1 LPNVL
6 RLLHSLFNEYSE
18 RQINTDR
25 TAVKGEG
32 GGGRGSVE
40 RGEPERRGRDGRVW
54 RVKGRRRR
62 SSRFGAG
69 LQTGNRVIDP
79 SELLKKVL

>member
-32 GGGRGSVE
+32 GGAEEASKEENR
-40 RGEPERRGRDGRVW
+40 RGEEEMVECGG
-54 RVKGRRRR
+54 
-62 SSRFGAG
+62 
-69 LQTGNRVIDP
+69 
-79 SELLKKVL
+79 